1 MRKLINHVLVIYG
14 TCCIF
19 FRYEEIFRDSD
30 SESDEDED
38 GEGDSEGQKRP
49 RYDEQS
55 ILKRRERR
63 VWQEKRNKILFE
75 YEQYSFYGRSTAV
88 LMYDLAF
95 TMSRGDINDLL
106 WWAIVGLTEQHIFLK
121 SEDENDLLETAN
133 LRDHVSRLNK
143 NVAVNGDASAGEQ
156 KAVSSMKLAFDRELN
171 LVLHRHWSIYES
183 LLHTI
188 YTAAKFNVWS
198 AKGKQRLSEFLA
210 ELGLP
215 LAQCKQEFSAMDL
228 ALRNDICPIFDSKA
242 ERYGLDLITRG
253 SFSASFGYRNR
264 YCAADVV
271 LALRS
276 VMENVDKDSSVTPQ
290 DLFLRALDSLS
301 RSRIELLEEGIFLA
315 KSHMEIIMR
324 QVQNFLD
331 TRQIETY
338 GPFLHATIHEG
349 SPMHKYFSRPNCLAM
364 LAQHTLR
371 AYNAYTSSKKV
382 SSLPLVIS
390 APLDAQEGT
399 CLVIGV
405 PPINDRSRK
414 NLLGKAFEQAL
425 TKTNSRYRLD
435 YFDPSLIQLK
445 IEDRAKFINGLIT
458 LLQ

>member
-1 MRKLINHVLVIYG
+1 
-14 TCCIF
+14 
-19 FRYEEIFRDSD
+19 
-30 SESDEDED
+30 
-38 GEGDSEGQKRP
+38 
-49 RYDEQS
+49 
-55 ILKRRERR
+55 
-63 VWQEKRNKILFE
+63 
-75 YEQYSFYGRSTAV
+75 
-88 LMYDLAF
+88 MYDLAF
-95 TMSRGDINDLL
+95 TMSRGDNNDLL
-106 WWAIVGLTEQHIFLK
+106 WWAIVGLTEQHTFLK
-121 SEDENDLLETAN
+121 SEDETDLLETAN

-143 NVAVNGDASAGEQ
+143 NVAWDGDDSAPEQ
-156 KAVSSMKLAFDRELN
+156 KAVSSMKLAFDKELN
-171 LVLHRHWSIYES
+171 LVLHRHWSIYDS

-188 YTAAKFNVWS
+188 YTAARFNVWS

-228 ALRNDICPIFDSKA
+228 ALRTDICPIFDSKA

-253 SFSASFGYRNR
+253 CFSASFGYRSR

-271 LALRS
+271 LALRA
-276 VMENVDKDSSVTPQ
+276 VMENVDRDSSVAPS
-290 DLFLRALDSLS
+290 DLFLRALDTLS
-301 RSRIELLEEGIFLA
+301 RKRIELLQEGISLA
-315 KSHMEIIMR
+315 KAHMEIVMR

-331 TRQIETY
+331 TRQVETA

-349 SPMHKYFSRPNCLAM
+349 TPMHKYFSRPNCLAM

-371 AYNAYTSSKKV
+371 AYSAHASSKRV
-382 SSLPLVIS
+382 ANLPLVIS
-390 APLDAQEGT
+390 APLDPAEGT

-405 PPINDRSRK
+405 PPIGDRSRK

-425 TKTNSRYRLD
+425 TKTNCRYRLD

-445 IEDRAKFINGLIT
+445 TEDRAKFFTGLIS